1 MLLFNAAPHDSAASS
16 ICSFFYSDILAAFTY
31 SLVIKTDKS
40 QQPFQIS
47 LLATVISPKTIDY
60 MNWHKLTIPETFELL
75 GSSEHGLR
83 STIAE
88 EKLIEFGPN
97 ELQEGK
103 KKSVLGILLAQFKDV
118 MILILLA
125 AAIISGI
132 IGDLTDTIVI
142 LVIVLLN
149 AIIGFFQE
157 YRAEKAMQALKQM
170 AVTQARVLR
179 DGTSSWLPATALV
192 PGDVVLLEAG
202 NALPADVRIVESV
215 NLKIEEAALTGE
227 SHAID
232 KISQRLELDDIPLGD
247 KKNMAFKGTFVTY
260 GRGTAVVVATG
271 MQTELGRI
279 AKMLQ
284 EDESLTPLQQRL
296 ASFGKKLSVL
306 VLLLCILFFVAGWLR
321 GEDVV
326 KMIMTSISLAVA
338 AIPEALPAVITIS
351 LALAAKRMI
360 RFNSLIR
367 KLPAVETLGSV
378 TYICTDK
385 TGTLTKNK
393 MHVEDI
399 LVDGKLYE
407 RNAIADVQ
415 QSNNVQLLLHAF
427 ALNNDAVTDDDNN
440 IKGDSTEVALMEVA
454 KEQHIAADA
463 WPRLAEIAFDADRKL
478 MTTFHSYNNA
488 VISFT
493 KGAPD
498 ILLQRCGNIDL
509 AAMQQ
514 TVDEMAAKGHRILG
528 FAYRMWDELP
538 HDLSA
543 DLHETDLQFL
553 GLTGIIDPPREE
565 VFDAVKQ
572 CKTAGI
578 VPVMITGD
586 HPLTAKTIAER
597 IGILNNEKDLVITG
611 QQLAAMD
618 DDSFLSKVERI
629 KVYARVSPEQKLQIV
644 KMLQQKGHYVAMTGD
659 GVNDAPSLKRA
670 NIGIAM
676 GITGTDVSK
685 EAAHMILLDDNFS
698 TIVKAVREGRRIYD
712 NILKFIKYL
721 MTTNSGELWTLLLG
735 PMIGLPVAL
744 LPIHILWINLVSDGL
759 PAISLSFE
767 KAEKNVM
774 DRPPRPPQ
782 QSVFANGRGLHMIWV
797 GMLMAGIAL
806 SAQAWAINHGLH
818 WQSIVFNVLCLSQ
831 MGHVLAIRS
840 ETQSFFSA
848 GMFSNKPLIAAVGLA
863 LLLQIAITYIPF
875 LQPIFQTEALT
886 LQEFL
891 LVGAASSLVFIAV
904 EIEKKISNSRREK
917 QRRVEVGM

>member
-1 MLLFNAAPHDSAASS
+1 MYWHRLS
-16 ICSFFYSDILAAFTY
+16 ITE
-31 SLVIKTDKS
+31 V
-40 QQPFQIS
+40 
-47 LLATVISPKTIDY
+47 
-60 MNWHKLTIPETFELL
+60 FELL
-75 GSSEHGLR
+75 STSELGL
-83 STIAE
+83 STSAAE
-88 EKLIEFGPN
+88 EKLLQIGPN
-97 ELQEGK
+97 ELEEGK
-103 KKSVLGILLAQFKDV
+103 KKSIAVMLLAQFKDV
-118 MILILLA
+118 MILVLLA
-125 AAIISGI
+125 AAIVSGI
-132 IGDLTDTIVI
+132 IGDVTDTIVI
-142 LVIVLLN
+142 LVIVILN

-170 AVTQARVLR
+170 AITQARVLR
-179 DGTSSWLPATALV
+179 DETSSWLPATVLV
-192 PGDVVLLEAG
+192 PGDIVLLEAG
-202 NALPADVRIVESV
+202 NAVPADMRIIESN

-232 KISQRLELDDIPLGD
+232 KIITSIESDDLPLGD
-247 KKNMAFKGTFVTY
+247 QKNMAFKGTFVAY
-260 GRGTAVVVATG
+260 GRGTGIVIATG

-284 EDESLTPLQQRL
+284 EDETLTPLQQRM

-321 GEDVV
+321 GEDIA

-378 TYICTDK
+378 TFICTDK

-393 MHVEDI
+393 MHVENIFVNGQLHDRKTLSTI
-399 LVDGKLYE
+399 KDQEGTV
-407 RNAIADVQ
+407 
-415 QSNNVQLLLHAF
+415 LLLHAF
-427 ALNNDAVTDDDNN
+427 ALNNDAAVDDDKLL
-440 IKGDSTEVALMEVA
+440 KGDSTEIALLEVA
-454 KEQHIAADA
+454 IEHHIKQDS
-463 WPRLAEIAFDADRKL
+463 WTRLAEIAFDSERKL
-478 MTTFHSYNNA
+478 MTTFHNYQNKI
-488 VISFT
+488 ISFT

-498 ILLQRCGNIDL
+498 ILLQRCKDVD
-509 AAMQQ
+509 AEKMQLQ
-514 TVDEMAAKGHRILG
+514 VDGMAAQGHRILG
-528 FAYRMWDELP
+528 FAYRFWDQLP
-538 HDLSA
+538 ENPVVEI
-543 DLHETDLQFL
+543 HESDLQFL

-565 VFDAVKQ
+565 VFEAVAQ

-597 IGILNNEKDLVITG
+597 IGILNSEKDIIITG
-611 QQLAAMD
+611 QQLAGLD
-618 DDSFLSKVERI
+618 DDQFLAKVEKI

-735 PMIGLPVAL
+735 PMLGLPVAL

-767 KAEKNVM
+767 KAEKDIMN
-774 DRPPRPPQ
+774 RPPRPPQ
-782 QSVFANGRGLHMIWV
+782 QSVFANGRGMHMIWV
-797 GMLMAGIAL
+797 GILMAGIAL
-806 SAQAWAINHGLH
+806 SAQSWAISHGLH
-818 WQSIVFNVLCLSQ
+818 WQTIVFNVLCLSQ

-840 ETQSFFSA
+840 EKQSLL
-848 GMFSNKPLIAAVGLA
+848 GVGIFSNKPLIISVLLA
-863 LLLQIAITYIPF
+863 MLLQFAVTYIPF

-886 LQEFL
+886 MNEFL
-891 LVGAASSLVFIAV
+891 LVGAASSLVFFAV
-904 EIEKKISNSRREK
+904 EIEKAISNYMEK
-917 QRRVEVGM
+917 VRSLKPSGSNKAL

>member
-1 MLLFNAAPHDSAASS
+1 
-16 ICSFFYSDILAAFTY
+16 
-31 SLVIKTDKS
+31 
-40 QQPFQIS
+40 
-47 LLATVISPKTIDY
+47 
-60 MNWHKLTIPETFELL
+60 MNWHSLRITEVFELL
-75 GSSEHGLR
+75 GTNEQGL
-83 STIAE
+83 SAIAAE
-88 EKLIEFGPN
+88 EKLQQTGPN
-97 ELQEGK
+97 ELEEGK
-103 KKSVLGILLAQFKDV
+103 KKSIAGMLLAQFKDV

-125 AAIISGI
+125 AAIVSGI

-179 DGTSSWLPATALV
+179 DGNSNWLPATVLV

-202 NALPADVRIVESV
+202 NAVPADVRIIESI

-227 SHAID
+227 SQAID
-232 KISQRLELDDIPLGD
+232 KITHSIEADDLPVGD

-260 GRGTAVVVATG
+260 GRGSGIVIATG

-284 EDESLTPLQQRL
+284 EDETLTPLQQRM

-306 VLLLCILFFVAGWLR
+306 VLFLCVLFFVAGWLR

-326 KMIMTSISLAVA
+326 KMVLTSISLAVA

-351 LALAAKRMI
+351 LALAAKRLI
-360 RFNSLIR
+360 RFNTLIR

-393 MHVEDI
+393 MRVEQ
-399 LVDGKLYE
+399 VFVNGQLYE
-407 RNAIADVQ
+407 RNILSPLKQ
-415 QSNNVQLLLHAF
+415 QEQVMLLLHAF
-427 ALNNDAVTDDDNN
+427 ALNNDAITDDDKN
-440 IKGDSTEVALMEVA
+440 IKGDSTEIALMEVA
-454 KEQHIAADA
+454 REQNIQPGT
-463 WPRLAEIAFDADRKL
+463 WPRLGEIAFDADRKL
-478 MTTFHSYNNA
+478 MTTFHSYHNKI
-488 VISFT
+488 ISFT

-498 ILLQRCGNIDL
+498 ILLNHCVNINVNRL
-509 AAMQQ
+509 LQQ
-514 TVDEMAAKGHRILG
+514 VDEMAAKGQRILG
-528 FAYRMWDELP
+528 FAYRYWDVLP
-538 HDLSA
+538 EKPDR
-543 DLHETDLQFL
+543 DMHESGLQFL
-553 GLTGIIDPPREE
+553 GLAGMIDPPREE
-565 VFDAVKQ
+565 VFDAIAQ

-586 HPLTAKTIAER
+586 HPLTAKTIAQR
-597 IGILNNEKDLVITG
+597 IGILSSENDIVITG
-611 QQLAAMD
+611 QQLAALD
-618 DDSFLSKVERI
+618 NNNFLAKVEMI
-629 KVYARVSPEQKLQIV
+629 KVYARVSPAQKLRIV
-644 KMLQQKGHYVAMTGD
+644 KTLQQKGHYVAMTGD

-735 PMIGLPVAL
+735 PMIGLPIAL
-744 LPIHILWINLVSDGL
+744 LPIHILWINLLTDGL

-767 KAEKNVM
+767 KAEKDIMN
-774 DRPPRPPQ
+774 RPPRPPQ
-782 QSVFANGRGLHMIWV
+782 QSV
-797 GMLMAGIAL
+797 
-806 SAQAWAINHGLH
+806 
-818 WQSIVFNVLCLSQ
+818 
-831 MGHVLAIRS
+831 
-840 ETQSFFSA
+840 
-848 GMFSNKPLIAAVGLA
+848 
-863 LLLQIAITYIPF
+863 
-875 LQPIFQTEALT
+875 
-886 LQEFL
+886 
-891 LVGAASSLVFIAV
+891 
-904 EIEKKISNSRREK
+904 
-917 QRRVEVGM
+917 

>member
-1 MLLFNAAPHDSAASS
+1 
-16 ICSFFYSDILAAFTY
+16 
-31 SLVIKTDKS
+31 
-40 QQPFQIS
+40 
-47 LLATVISPKTIDY
+47 
-60 MNWHKLTIPETFELL
+60 MNWHRLSIQETFELL
-75 GSSEHGLR
+75 GTNQKGL
-83 STIAE
+83 SASAAE
-88 EKLIEFGPN
+88 VILLQTGPN
-97 ELQEGK
+97 ELDEGK
-103 KKSVLGILLAQFKDV
+103 KKSIAGILLAQFKDV
-118 MILILLA
+118 MILILMA

-132 IGDLTDTIVI
+132 IGDVTDTIVI
-142 LVIVLLN
+142 LIIVFLN
-149 AIIGFFQE
+149 AIIGFIQE

-179 DGTSSWLPATALV
+179 DGFITWLPATELV

-202 NALPADVRIVESV
+202 NSVPADLRIIESF

-227 SHAID
+227 SNAID
-232 KISQRLELDDIPLGD
+232 KITQALDADDISVGD

-260 GRGTAVVVATG
+260 GRGRGIVIATG

-284 EDESLTPLQQRL
+284 EEETLTPLQQRM
-296 ASFGKKLSVL
+296 ASFGKRLSVL
-306 VLLLCILFFVAGWLR
+306 VLFLCIVFFVAGWLR
-321 GEDVV
+321 GEDII
-326 KMIMTSISLAVA
+326 KMVLTSISLAVA

-393 MHVEDI
+393 MHVEQ
-399 LVDGKLYE
+399 VFVNGHLYE
-407 RNAIADVQ
+407 RNELVALRQKEEVSI
-415 QSNNVQLLLHAF
+415 LLHAF
-427 ALNNDAVTDDDNN
+427 ALNNDASEDKEKN
-440 IKGDSTEVALMEVA
+440 IKGDSTEIALLEVALEHNIQPDV
-454 KEQHIAADA
+454 
-463 WPRLAEIAFDADRKL
+463 WPRLAEIAFDSDRKL
-478 MTTFHSYNNA
+478 MTTFHNYNNRI
-488 VISFT
+488 ISLT

-498 ILLQRCGNIDL
+498 IILQRCANIDSTL
-509 AAMQQ
+509 LQKQ
-514 TVDEMAAKGHRILG
+514 VDEMASKGHRVLG
-528 FAYRMWDELP
+528 FACRFWDELP
-538 HDLSA
+538 ENPNS
-543 DLHETDLQFL
+543 DLHESGLQFI

-565 VFDAVKQ
+565 VFDAVRQ

-586 HPLTAKTIAER
+586 HPVTAKTIAQR
-597 IGILNNEKDLVITG
+597 IGILSSENDIVITG
-611 QQLAAMD
+611 QQLAAID
-618 DDSFLSKVERI
+618 NDSFLSKVEKI
-629 KVYARVSPEQKLQIV
+629 KVYARVSPDQKLQIV
-644 KMLQQKGHYVAMTGD
+644 KALQEKGHYIAMTGD

-735 PMIGLPVAL
+735 PMLGLPVAL
-744 LPIHILWINLVSDGL
+744 LPIHILWINLVTDGL

-767 KAEKNVM
+767 KAEKDIM
-774 DRPPRPPQ
+774 KRPPRPPQ

-797 GMLMAGIAL
+797 GLLMAVITLA
-806 SAQAWAINHGLH
+806 AQSWAINNGLH
-818 WQSIVFNVLCLSQ
+818 WQTIVFNVLCLSQ

-840 ETQSFFSA
+840 EKQSFFGA
-848 GMFSNKPLIAAVGLA
+848 GIFSNKLLIAAVVLA
-863 LLLQIAITYIPF
+863 LVLQYAITYVPF
-875 LQPIFQTEALT
+875 LQPIFQTEALNFK
-886 LQEFL
+886 EFIV
-891 LVGAASSLVFIAV
+891 VGVLSSLVFFAV
-904 EIEKKISNSRREK
+904 EIEKAISRR
-917 QRRVEVGM
+917 RNRDNYSAFD